1 MTGAVVKG
9 LLLLLCGV
17 ALAALVVLFCLCRF
31 LRRQREENRRLRQ
44 VLLLESHMERE
55 ELEALRRLRHDLRH
69 YLRIAGGAMEEGR
82 PGGLLEGTLE
92 RPLPAGGVL
101 EALTRYY
108 RGQGEQLGFQTD
120 IRLELTPFQDALL
133 PDLCLV
139 VSNLLENA
147 VEALQREG
155 GGWLRARGIAAP
167 GYVSL
172 VVGNSCA
179 QPLRIH
185 NGRYL
190 SSKGAGRTGV
200 GLETV
205 REVARRHGG
214 SCSFSVCEGQFRAH
228 VFLPTAPAAGC
239 AKTAQAAPSDSGGSG
254 RSASLPLGCWTVCA
268 TPLPPR

>member
-17 ALAALVVLFCLCRF
+17 ALAALVVLFRLCRF
-31 LRRQREENRRLRQ
+31 LRRQWEEN
-44 VLLLESHMERE
+44 
-55 ELEALRRLRHDLRH
+55 RRLRHDLRH
-69 YLRIAGGAMEEGR
+69 Y
-82 PGGLLEGTLE
+82 
-92 RPLPAGGVL
+92 
-101 EALTRYY
+101 
-108 RGQGEQLGFQTD
+108 
-120 IRLELTPFQDALL
+120 
-133 PDLCLV
+133 
-139 VSNLLENA
+139 
-147 VEALQREG
+147 
-155 GGWLRARGIAAP
+155 
-167 GYVSL
+167 
-172 VVGNSCA
+172 
-179 QPLRIH
+179 LRIH

-214 SCSFSVCEGQFRAH
+214 SCSFSACEGQFRAH
-228 VFLPTAPAAGC
+228 VFLPTDPAAGC